1 MTITSTTRMTSTK
14 VTRER
19 GIPLIS
25 VCPSALRA
33 GGAPTSRERSSL
45 LVLVLVAH
53 APQ

>member
-25 VCPSALRA
+25 VCS
-33 GGAPTSRERSSL
+33 SRERSSL